1 MRLAATRTAA
11 IAPARSLTSPPRRA
25 ALTSGHVPSAQA
37 GPRARLLTR
46 LARTTAP
53 ACSRLFVTSPLPG
66 RAHVPDTRQRAQDAR
81 RLRSCPLRSGG
92 PTRLTPDAAGP
103 DYRSGSLTPT
113 QPYQASLHSPPFSQ
127 AGYDAD
133 PPHDTSPLRRTGPR
147 ARLVTRMAGPA
158 SSGAGPSLPALPHAR
173 SSGAALATYRPHG
186 SCASVASYRQVG
198 VPGWPSTPR

>member
-1 MRLAATRTAA
+1 MG
-11 IAPARSLTSPPRRA
+11 PPERRGRDHW
-25 ALTSGHVPSAQA
+25 SKRPDEVGWSKSEP
-37 GPRARLLTR
+37 GRWRP
-46 LARTTAP
+46 
-53 ACSRLFVTSPLPG
+53 CSRLFVTSPLPG

-103 DYRSGSLTPT
+103 DHRSGLLTLT

-127 AGYDAD
+127 AGHDAD

-147 ARLVTRMAGPA
+147 ARPVTRTAGPA